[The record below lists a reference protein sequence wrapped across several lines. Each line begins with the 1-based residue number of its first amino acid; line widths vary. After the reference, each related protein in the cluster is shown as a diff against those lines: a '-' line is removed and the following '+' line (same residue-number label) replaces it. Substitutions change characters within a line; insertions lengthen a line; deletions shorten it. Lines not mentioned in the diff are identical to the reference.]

1 MAGDPRGFA
10 PLEPARHRVGERTEL
25 YDGTVTVDHWF
36 SVPIDHALGLAEA
49 EAQDAAGTG
58 VGPHGRGTLT
68 VFARE
73 IRAKDDPEGERPWAL
88 YLQGGPGSAGPLSLI
103 HI

>member
-49 EAQDAAGTG
+49 EAQDAADA
-58 VGPHGRGTLT
+58 
-68 VFARE
+68 ARRE
-73 IRAKDDPEGERPWAL
+73 TDPSNPPPSTTSVPA
-88 YLQGGPGSAGPLSLI
+88 SA
-103 HI
+103 

>member
-1 MAGDPRGFA
+1 MLSEMLP
-10 PLEPARHRVGERTEL
+10 PSES
-25 YDGTVTVDHWF
+25 HWF
-36 SVPIDHALGLAEA
+36 TVPIDHALGLAEA

-73 IRAKDDPEGERPWAL
+73 IRAKDDPGGERPWAL
-88 YLQGGPGSAGPLSLI
+88 YLQGGPGSAGPRPARRTRTPEPATTRADLLR
-103 HI
+103 HV

>member
-58 VGPHGRGTLT
+58 SGRTGA
-68 VFARE
+68 AR
-73 IRAKDDPEGERPWAL
+73 
-88 YLQGGPGSAGPLSLI
+88 
-103 HI
+103 